1 MLSILFRE
9 VLLLWKILDLNLP
22 SGNMCG
28 FLWIWVEG
36 RVEISSLH
44 YIRLGDILLLSISLS
59 ALLLSCGESGEVDLL
74 L

>member
-1 MLSILFRE
+1 
-9 VLLLWKILDLNLP
+9 
-22 SGNMCG
+22 MCG